1 MRAILS
7 GLIALSVGCGGAS
20 STSAGATT
28 LSGAYSLS
36 GVDRSSR
43 AAACYTPADD
53 PSVVVYLV
61 RATLT
66 FDAAGTGSLNSSF
79 ETRRASDA
87 NLVSTSNTTQAIT
100 YVRAGSSLTVT
111 TNGSPGNGQVD
122 PGDATLWTKQPWCTG
137 LKDPSATQRFD
148 FAR

>member
-1 MRAILS
+1 MRAILF
-7 GLIALSVGCGGAS
+7 GLIALSLGCGGAS

-36 GVDRSSR
+36 GVDRNPK
-43 AAACYTPADD
+43 AAACYTSPSD
-53 PSVVVYLV
+53 PSLIVYLA

-66 FDAAGTGSLNSSF
+66 FDAAGTGTLNSFF
-79 ETRRASDA
+79 ETRRNSDA
-87 NLVSTSNTTQAIT
+87 SLVSTSTTTQAIT
-100 YVRAGSSLTVT
+100 YVRAGSTLTIT
-111 TNGSPGNGQVD
+111 SNGSPGNGQVD

-137 LKDPSATQRFD
+137 LKDASATQRFD